1 MAQLQ
6 PLVFGLAEELLSVS
20 LELNA
25 ARLQQ
30 VLDSLTQQV
39 RSGRETWRILD
50 GQKSDAKSCFVAFLP
65 SRSDRPVCSRAERRA
80 GEKRPAGDPHPALN
94 RLHQQS
100 RPQQRVAL

>member
-30 VLDSLTQQV
+30 VLDSLTRQV
-39 RSGRETWRILD
+39 RREEEKKHMKRIL
-50 GQKSDAKSCFVAFLP
+50 
-65 SRSDRPVCSRAERRA
+65 
-80 GEKRPAGDPHPALN
+80 
-94 RLHQQS
+94 
-100 RPQQRVAL
+100 

>member
-20 LELNA
+20 MELDG

-39 RSGRETWRILD
+39 RRERTHRD
-50 GQKSDAKSCFVAFLP
+50 VCFSRDRDVTGPVSLP
-65 SRSDRPVCSRAERRA
+65 LRRDYLSTRSKTSW
-80 GEKRPAGDPHPALN
+80 
-94 RLHQQS
+94 
-100 RPQQRVAL
+100 